1 MTDEQ
6 NRPAD
11 GRFKA
16 DMPAIPGLGTPSG
29 KSPTASGRLL
39 MLIGSAA
46 MLVAIIGGFRLL
58 SKPRRADPPTP
69 AAQIDGSAPASSS
82 DLTAIVPAALDKGP
96 GIARIGDLSKAWDS
110 AQFSVRDPTSGENV
124 AGTLVRLPTGSAAQS
139 NGYWSFA
146 LRAPFGNCQLEF
158 VRDTAKL
165 RADYGFRLAT
175 HPMVG
180 NPCSRTVF
188 DPLKYGAIPGNTLAR
203 GAIAQGSDLRPPLSI
218 QIQIKGKDIFA
229 VRME

>member
-6 NRPAD
+6 NRPD

-16 DMPAIPGLGTPSG
+16 EMPAIPGVGTPSG
-29 KSPTASGRLL
+29 KSPAASGRLMMSMGAVA
-39 MLIGSAA
+39 MLI
-46 MLVAIIGGFRLL
+46 AIIGGFKLV
-58 SKPRRADPPTP
+58 SKPRRADQP
-69 AAQIDGSAPASSS
+69 ASTAQFDGSASASSS
-82 DLTAIVPAALDKGP
+82 DLTAAVPAALDRGP
-96 GIARIGDLSKAWDS
+96 GIARVGDLSKAWES
-110 AQFSVRDPTSGENV
+110 AQFSFRDPTSGENV
-124 AGTLVRLPTGSAAQS
+124 AGTLIRLPTGNTAQS

-158 VRDTAKL
+158 VRDLEKL
-165 RADYGFRLAT
+165 RADYGFRRAT

-188 DPLKYGAIPGNTLAR
+188 DPLKYGAIPGNVLAR
-203 GAIAQGSDLRPPLSI
+203 GAVAQGSDLRPPLSI
-218 QIQIKGKDIFA
+218 EIQIKGKDIFA